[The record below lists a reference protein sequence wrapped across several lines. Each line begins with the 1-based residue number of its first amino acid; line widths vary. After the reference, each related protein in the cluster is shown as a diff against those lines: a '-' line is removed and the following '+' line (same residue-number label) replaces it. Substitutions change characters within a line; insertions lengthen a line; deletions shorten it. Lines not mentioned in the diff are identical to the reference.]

1 MCRPCNTKRCVFA
14 IVSIITVVFL
24 AVGPTHTKAGPKK
37 PLHSQANN
45 SVAGQMSHDTLVVN
59 SACDKILRGDFESAQ
74 EIVSKPT
81 VSDSKGAGEL
91 RNVIDEYMVI
101 KTKRNVLKREGYQT
115 QVTKLK
121 KLRRKGFPDDANDI
135 SEVFSIV
142 LKTLEYADN
151 NQKQDLL
158 RDSLVMRTIQKAKTK
173 AAELEANG
181 KWLDAYTMC
190 YSKLVQIYQD
200 DETYSD
206 HAERLL
212 EKADIWA
219 SLQDDSPCETCE
231 ERYAGIKK
239 QMFIKAADAL
249 DSGYVNIIDYQQMA
263 IKAISRC
270 QLLAD
275 VINDSGLDKRYN
287 IKNDRL
293 VSWSKD
299 LAELLNKIIQTQS
312 EVNKDR
318 FIDIFEEVLRLNES
332 RHAGIRLP
340 EAFLIAQFVR
350 GAWSALDP
358 YTDIYWPNQTQDF
371 EKAITNQFTGIGIRL
386 SKEDELTKIVSV
398 LPYTPAYNSGLEA
411 GDIIYAVDGVK
422 TNNMSSD
429 CVVKRI
435 TGPEGTKVTLTINH
449 ADENKLSDIIINRA
463 NIIIPSVQ
471 GWQRDKA
478 GKWLYMIDGPNKI
491 GYVRI
496 SSFDSKTADDFEKV
510 LCQLEKNG
518 LKGLILDLRSNP
530 GGLLSSAIGVVD
542 KFIEE
547 GLIVRI
553 QPRFGIATYISAN
566 KGNTHPNYPIVVL
579 INSFTASASE
589 IIAGVL
595 RDPKHNRATLV
606 GERTY
611 GKGSV
616 QKITDCPGGGSQLKY
631 TAAYYHL
638 PSGQRVESRDRIRR
652 PDAENWGI
660 LPDVNVKLQSDELCQ
675 TAKVR
680 KANEFII
687 NVSHNNAS
695 CKVTQYSSKETINTD
710 PQLAIGLLVLK
721 SKMIRAGYELT
732 EASQQN
738 ACGGEHGQQR
748 ITLCTSNG

>member
-1 MCRPCNTKRCVFA
+1 
-14 IVSIITVVFL
+14 
-24 AVGPTHTKAGPKK
+24 
-37 PLHSQANN
+37 
-45 SVAGQMSHDTLVVN
+45 
-59 SACDKILRGDFESAQ
+59 
-74 EIVSKPT
+74 
-81 VSDSKGAGEL
+81 
-91 RNVIDEYMVI
+91 
-101 KTKRNVLKREGYQT
+101 
-115 QVTKLK
+115 
-121 KLRRKGFPDDANDI
+121 
-135 SEVFSIV
+135 
-142 LKTLEYADN
+142 
-151 NQKQDLL
+151 
-158 RDSLVMRTIQKAKTK
+158 
-173 AAELEANG
+173 
-181 KWLDAYTMC
+181 
-190 YSKLVQIYQD
+190 
-200 DETYSD
+200 
-206 HAERLL
+206 
-212 EKADIWA
+212 
-219 SLQDDSPCETCE
+219 
-231 ERYAGIKK
+231 
-239 QMFIKAADAL
+239 MFIKAVDAL

-275 VINDSGLDKRYN
+275 VINDSSLDKRYN
-287 IKNDRL
+287 IKNGRL
-293 VSWSKD
+293 ASWSTA
-299 LAELLNKIIQTQS
+299 LAGPLNEIIQPQS
-312 EVNKDR
+312 EVSKDR

-340 EAFLIAQFVR
+340 EAFLIAQFAR

-386 SKEDELTKIVSV
+386 SKEEELTTVVSV
-398 LPYTPAYNSGLEA
+398 LPYTPAYNSGLEV

-422 TNNMSSD
+422 TNNMPSD
-429 CVVKRI
+429 CVVKLI

-449 ADENKLSDIIINRA
+449 ADENKPSDITINRA

-478 GKWLYMIDGPNKI
+478 GKWLYMIDGPDKI

-496 SSFDSKTADDFEKV
+496 SSFNSKTADDFEKV
-510 LCQLEKNG
+510 LCQLKKNG

-553 QPRFGIATYISAN
+553 QPRFGIATYIAAN
-566 KGNTHPNYPIVVL
+566 KESTHPNYPIVVL

-616 QKITDCPGGGSQLKY
+616 QKITDCPGGGAQLKY

-638 PSGQRVESRDRIRR
+638 PSGQRVESRDRIRRR

-675 TAKVR
+675 TAKVH

-695 CKVTQYSSKETINTD
+695 CKATQYSSKKTINTD

-732 EASQQN
+732 EAAQQN
-738 ACGGEHGQQR
+738 ACGGERRRQR
-748 ITLCTSNG
+748 INPCKSEG

>member
-1 MCRPCNTKRCVFA
+1 MA
-14 IVSIITVVFL
+14 AAFL
-24 AVGPTHTKAGPKK
+24 AVGPNHAEAGPKK
-37 PLHSQANN
+37 PLHSQTKA
-45 SVAGQMSHDTLVVN
+45 SVAGQTPQDALVIN

-74 EIVSKPT
+74 EIVSKST
-81 VSDSKGAGEL
+81 VSDSKGLREL
-91 RNVIDEYMVI
+91 RKVIDEYMAI
-101 KTKRNVLKREGYQT
+101 KTKRKALQHKGCQT
-115 QVTKLK
+115 QINKLK
-121 KLRRKGFPDDANDI
+121 KLRQKGFSDDANNI
-135 SEVFSIV
+135 SKVFSIV

-151 NQKQDLL
+151 KQRQALL
-158 RDSLVMRTIQKAKTK
+158 RDSLIIRTVQKAKAK
-173 AAELEANG
+173 AVEFEAKG

-206 HAERLL
+206 HAEQLL
-212 EKADIWA
+212 EKADIGA
-219 SLQDDSPCETCE
+219 SFQDSPCETYE

-239 QMFIKAADAL
+239 QMFINAVDVL

-263 IKAISRC
+263 IKAINRC

-275 VINDSGLDKRYN
+275 VINDSGLDRKYN
-287 IKNDRL
+287 IKNSRL
-293 VSWSKD
+293 VSWSTD
-299 LAELLNKIIQTQS
+299 LAELLNKIIQLRS

-332 RHAGIRLP
+332 HRVGIRLP
-340 EAFLIAQFVR
+340 EAFLVAQFAK

-386 SKEDELTKIVSV
+386 SKEDELTKVVSV

-429 CVVKRI
+429 CMVKRI
-435 TGPEGTKVTLTINH
+435 TGPEGTQVTLTINH
-449 ADENKLSDIIINRA
+449 ADENKPSDITINRA

-471 GWQRDKA
+471 GWQRNKA
-478 GKWLYMIDGPNKI
+478 GKWLYMIDGLNKI

-496 SSFDSKTADDFEKV
+496 SSFNSKTADDFERA
-510 LCQLEKNG
+510 LCQLKENG

-547 GLIVRI
+547 GLIVRT

-566 KGNTHPNYPIVVL
+566 KENTYPNYPIVVL

-616 QKITDCPGGGSQLKY
+616 QKITDCPGGGTQLKY

-638 PSGQRVESRDRIRR
+638 PSGQRVESRDRIRK

-675 TAKVR
+675 IAKVR

-695 CKVTQYSSKETINTD
+695 CKVTRYSSKETINTD
-710 PQLAIGLLVLK
+710 SQLAIGLLVLK

-732 EASQQN
+732 EAEQQN
-738 ACGGEHGQQR
+738 ACRGEHGRQC
-748 ITLCTSNG
+748 INLCLSKN